1 MATNTTTNA
10 PLPWMEQY
18 MRDFAGRAQSVANTP
33 YQQAPGTYAAPNNL
47 LQSGWQAVA
56 NRAMEG
62 SPVMSAANGQM
73 QSTINGDYIN
83 KNPYLSQNIADAQGD
98 MTRAYNMTNKPA
110 WDKAMQ
116 GSGSFGNSGVM
127 EAAAYDRDNL
137 QRNLGR
143 VASDMRG
150 QAYNTERGY
159 QQQAMGM
166 APQFAQNDYMD
177 SSALLN
183 AGAQQQTFNNGY
195 QAQQNQFFQDARNY
209 PQQQLNN
216 YGQNLGFSN
225 TGGTTSQ
232 QTQDPSLLNQIVGG
246 ASTGIGLYNGIF
258 GKNGIFG
265 G

>member
-10 PLPWMEQY
+10 PLPWLEPY
-18 MRDFAGRAQSVANTP
+18 YRDFSSRAQQVANTP

-83 KNPYLSQNIADAQGD
+83 KNPYLAQNIADAQGD

-225 TGGTTSQ
+225 TGGTSSTS
-232 QTQDPSLLNQIVGG
+232 TPNPSTLSQIVGG
-246 ASTGIGLYNGIF
+246 AATGVGLYNGIF

>member
-10 PLPWMEQY
+10 PLPWLEPY
-18 MRDFAGRAQSVANTP
+18 FRDIASRSQQVANTP

-62 SPVMSAANGQM
+62 SPVMSAANTQM

-177 SSALLN
+177 TNALLN

-225 TGGTTSQ
+225 TGGTSSTS
-232 QTQDPSLLNQIVGG
+232 TPNPSTLSQIVGG
-246 ASTGIGLYNGIF
+246 AATGVGLYNGIF
-258 GKNGIFG
+258 GPNGIFRG
-265 G
+265 